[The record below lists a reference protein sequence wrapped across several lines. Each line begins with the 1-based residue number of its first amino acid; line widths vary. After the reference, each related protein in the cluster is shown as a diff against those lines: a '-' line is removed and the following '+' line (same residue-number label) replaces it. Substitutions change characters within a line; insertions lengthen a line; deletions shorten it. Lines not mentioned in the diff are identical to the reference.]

1 MTACMSM
8 STDNS
13 ADDASHSGV
22 SADSALPVLLE
33 DWELDS
39 LVTHKKKFPA
49 RCARQNLE
57 PPFLKF

>member
-22 SADSALPVLLE
+22 SADSAPPVLLE
-33 DWELDS
+33 DWEIDS
-39 LVTHKKKFPA
+39 LVTHKYFDCDCWCP
-49 RCARQNLE
+49 
-57 PPFLKF
+57 